1 MPFQRDNKT
10 MNNYK
15 TTIAAIVYALGKF
28 LQTYQGGPAWIYL
41 VGQVLET
48 AAIGGGFVV
57 ARDAIKQPKP

>member
-1 MPFQRDNKT
+1 MPLQRNNKT

-15 TTIAAIVYALGKF
+15 TTIAAIAYALGKF